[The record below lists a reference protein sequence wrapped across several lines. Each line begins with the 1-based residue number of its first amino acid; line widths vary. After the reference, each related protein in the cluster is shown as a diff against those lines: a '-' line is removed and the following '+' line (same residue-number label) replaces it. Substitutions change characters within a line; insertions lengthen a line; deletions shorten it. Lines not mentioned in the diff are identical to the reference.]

1 MWVGSLKG
9 VPKQVVD
16 VFKDHNI
23 TGNEL
28 LALGASTGRLKS
40 LGAMGAGTVFLLLDE
55 IKKLKGVARIEHS
68 PYCFGKILDH
78 LRAKHLA
85 SLGLAQ
91 APAVPRV
98 CDSQRDR
105 FEKVVNY
112 YFPGDCARSILG

>member
-40 LGAMGAGTVFLLLDE
+40 LGVMGAGTVFLLLGK
-55 IKKLKGVARIEHS
+55 IKKLIVLGKS
-68 PYCFGKILDH
+68 STTFG
-78 LRAKHLA
+78 
-85 SLGLAQ
+85 
-91 APAVPRV
+91 
-98 CDSQRDR
+98 
-105 FEKVVNY
+105 
-112 YFPGDCARSILG
+112 RSTSRL